1 MYRTVWVSS
10 TVALAFLGTAV
21 FVVVIAVLKPGFSAL
36 ALATAVFIYRRHS
49 RSTRAGSTD
58 ARLWRRF
65 KSAPLDVKSAVVLP
79 VLATSWIGLYLL
91 LGASG
96 NRLVLLDLA
105 GGLPLLMA
113 MPASVALR
121 EFLAD
126 PGAAGLTGLQPA
138 MAVPVSRP
146 DVHSAGIAELDVVAA
161 IAETGVS
168 VSASSL
174 SNAELCHAWRAS
186 HRAMLMSH
194 NPAVRSRIADARGR
208 YLDEF
213 QRRDP
218 DGFERWMSAD
228 AAGSADPEGFLLGL
242 TNDGRDRE
250 AGPSD

>member
-1 MYRTVWVSS
+1 MRVYRRSWVAS

-21 FVVVIAVLKPGFSAL
+21 FIAVIAVLKPGFSAL
-36 ALATAVFIYRRHS
+36 ALAIAVFVHQRHS
-49 RSTRAGSTD
+49 RSTANGSTD
-58 ARLWRRF
+58 ATLWRRF
-65 KSAPLDVKSAVVLP
+65 NVAPLDVKSAIVLP
-79 VLATSWIGLYLL
+79 VLATSWVGLYLL
-91 LGASG
+91 LGTYG

-105 GGLPLLMA
+105 GGLPLLLA

-126 PGAAGLTGLQPA
+126 PAGAGLQPA
-138 MAVPVSRP
+138 LAVPPSRP
-146 DVHSAGIAELDVVAA
+146 DVHSAGIADLDVVAA

-194 NPAVRSRIADARGR
+194 NPAVRSRIAAARGR

-218 DGFERWMSAD
+218 DGFERWMSGE
-228 AAGSADPEGFLLGL
+228 AAGSVDPERFLSGL
-242 TNDGRDRE
+242 TDDGSDRE
-250 AGPSD
+250 TGPPI